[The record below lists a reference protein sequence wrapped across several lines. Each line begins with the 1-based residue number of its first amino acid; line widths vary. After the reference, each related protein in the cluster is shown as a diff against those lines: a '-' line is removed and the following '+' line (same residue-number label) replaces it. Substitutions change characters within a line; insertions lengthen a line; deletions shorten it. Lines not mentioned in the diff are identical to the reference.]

1 MIAALAKPPVVT
13 SAVARRS
20 LQEDDFVK
28 IGVVGTGYVGLV
40 VGACLAE
47 NGNSVVCV
55 DSDRGKVDR
64 LLRGEIPI
72 YEPGLNE
79 MVPRNVAE
87 DRLEFTTDLD
97 SAVQRSDVIFI
108 AVGTPQDEDGSA
120 DLSHVLD
127 VARGIGR
134 AMNGF
139 KILVNKSTVPV
150 GTARKVREVVAA
162 LTPHPFEVVSNPE
175 FLKEGTAVDDF
186 LKPDRVVI
194 GTDDAKVEAVM
205 RQLYEPFVRTGKPI
219 LVMDPASAE
228 LTKYAANAMLAT
240 RISFMNEIANYCDKV
255 GADVK
260 HVRMGMGTDARIG
273 ASFLFPGVGYGGSCF
288 PKDVKALIR
297 MGEDARVAFNVVG
310 AVDETNDEQKS
321 ILVPRVAAHLGTLAG
336 KTIAIW
342 GLAFKPRTDDMREA
356 PAIAIIEKL
365 LAGGASVRA
374 YDPKAEEQA
383 RRMLGDRVTLCGRA
397 YEAVTGADALI
408 VVTEW
413 NEFREPDFARI
424 RSLMRQPA
432 VFDGRNIYDPKTLRA
447 AGFHYEGIGRR

>member
-1 MIAALAKPPVVT
+1 VH
-13 SAVARRS
+13 
-20 LQEDDFVK
+20 

-47 NGNSVVCV
+47 NGNFVACV
-55 DSDRGKVDR
+55 DNDAAKVDR
-64 LLRGEIPI
+64 LRRGEIPI

-87 DRLEFTTDLD
+87 ERLRFTTDLEE
-97 SAVQRSDVIFI
+97 AVRSSEVLFI

-120 DLSHVLD
+120 DLTHVLD
-127 VARGIGR
+127 VARAIGR
-134 AMNGF
+134 AMNGY
-139 KILVNKSTVPV
+139 KVIVNKSTVPV
-150 GTARKVREVVAA
+150 GTAAKVREVVSS
-162 LTPHPFEVVSNPE
+162 LTKHPFAVVSNPE

-194 GTDDAKVEAVM
+194 GTVEPEVEAVM
-205 RQLYEPFVRTGKPI
+205 RKLYEPFVRTGKPI

-240 RISFMNEIANYCDKV
+240 RISFMNEIANYCDRV

-260 HVRMGMGTDARIG
+260 QVRMGMGTDTRIG

-297 MGEDARVAFNVVG
+297 MGQDAGLPLHVVE
-310 AVDETNDEQKS
+310 AVERTNEAQKS
-321 ILVPRVAAHLGTLAG
+321 VLVPRVAAHLGGLAG
-336 KTIAIW
+336 KTVAVW

-356 PAIAIIEKL
+356 PALSIIEGL
-365 LAGGASVRA
+365 LAAGASVRA

-383 RRMLGDRVTLCGRA
+383 RRLLGDRVTLCGRA
-397 YEAVTGADALI
+397 YEAVTGADALV

-413 NEFREPDFARI
+413 NEFREPDFAKI
-424 RSLMRQPA
+424 KSLMRHAA
-432 VFDGRNIYDPKTLRA
+432 VFDGRNIYDPGVLRDL
-447 AGFHYEGIGRR
+447 GFHYEGIGRR